1 MKIES
6 TMVEM
11 FREEINTV
19 FCLFIAN
26 LWAVNKENILKFKKQ
41 QKEKRKNAWNWNF
54 SKVIRVLRV
63 RKEFSLHKWLIIDV
77 EKEKSVL

>member
-1 MKIES
+1 MGMLVSKNNLKHIPRVKCATYEMKIES

-41 QKEKRKNAWNWNF
+41 QKEKRKNA
-54 SKVIRVLRV
+54 
-63 RKEFSLHKWLIIDV
+63 
-77 EKEKSVL
+77 